1 VSAAAA
7 AAADS
12 ELRRIP
18 DAGAKADPARVLII
32 APHSSYRTAP
42 FIEAAQKLGIDVLIA
57 SEGEHSLVS
66 AFAQGLHVQLKNTE
80 AALDL
85 ILEESRVRPFTGIV
99 GTDDS
104 TTELAALAAQ
114 HLGLPHNDPQAVRI
128 ARRKDLARARLF
140 EAGVPVPWHLCIDL
154 RQPLAPQLDGVR
166 FPCVLKPVALAASR
180 GVIRADDPDEL
191 FQAAARIRRIL
202 ETVEHLA
209 DAERR
214 TLLVEDFVP
223 GFEIAV
229 EGMLTGGELEILAL
243 FDKPDPLDGP
253 FFEETY
259 YTTPSRLDAR
269 TQEQIRLR
277 VNEACAVYGL
287 REGPVHAE
295 CRVNERGVW
304 IIEVAARTIG
314 GLCGRLLRFG
324 TGYGLEE
331 LVLAHAM
338 GRPLAP
344 ERGEGAAGVLM
355 IPVPQAGILRRVE
368 GLSAAKDI
376 PYIEEVHIEIREG
389 YELVPWPEGS
399 SYLGFIF
406 ARAPTPEEA
415 EAALRRSHA
424 CLNVVV
430 APLWKAKVA

>member
-1 VSAAAA
+1 M
-7 AAADS
+7 
-12 ELRRIP
+12 P
-18 DAGAKADPARVLII
+18 DAGARTGLPRVLII
-32 APHSSYRTAP
+32 APHSSYRTIP

-66 AFAQGLHVQLKNTE
+66 AVAQGLCVRLKDTE

-85 ILEESRVRPFTGIV
+85 ILDEARMWPFAGIV

-114 HLGLPHNDPQAVRI
+114 RLGLPHNDPRSAHI

-140 EAGVPVPWHLCIDL
+140 EAGVPVPRHVPLDL
-154 RQPLAPQLDGVR
+154 RQPLAPQLDRVR

-180 GVIRADDPDEL
+180 GVIRADDPAEFL
-191 FQAAARIRRIL
+191 QAAARIRRIL
-202 ETVEHLA
+202 DAVEHLT
-209 DAERR
+209 DAERQV
-214 TLLVEDFVP
+214 LLVEDFVP
-223 GFEIAV
+223 GVEVAV
-229 EGMLTGGELEILAL
+229 EGMLSGGDLDILAL

-259 YTTPSRLDAR
+259 YVTPSRLDVR
-269 TQEQIRLR
+269 VQEQIRLC
-277 VNEACAVYGL
+277 VNDACAVYGL

-295 CRVNERGVW
+295 CRVNDRGVW

-331 LVLAHAM
+331 LVLAHTM

-344 ERGEGAAGVLM
+344 ARGEGAAGVLM

-368 GLSAAKDI
+368 GLSAAKEL
-376 PYIEEVHIEIREG
+376 PHIEEVNIEIREG

-415 EAALRRSHA
+415 EAALRASHA
-424 CLNVVV
+424 CLNIVV
-430 APLWKAKVA
+430 APLWRAKVA